1 VPEPVAI
8 VAAVQTPYEPNKIRY
23 SYPELV
29 YEVVTKVLA
38 EADASIDD
46 FEQVITASQDFY
58 DGRTI
63 SDRTIAEAC
72 GSYLKAESKV
82 CADGTAAVMY
92 AALRILSG
100 RFETA
105 LVVSHCKMSEGAQ
118 NIISNAMF
126 DPYYAQLLGLDDRS
140 ASALQARMYMS
151 TYRVDPEFIA
161 QAAVKNLGNGTK
173 NPLVWRGKDVTADEV
188 LRSPVLAD
196 PIHELEAYAVSDGAC
211 ALFMA
216 SRSAAKRFAAQP
228 VWLHGFGHTVEAY
241 HLGDRDLAGSPALTS
256 ASTKAYKMAHIA
268 DPLKEIDLAELTE
281 YYSYQELLW
290 TEALGLC
297 ESGKGHEL
305 IEKGITT
312 IRGELPVN
320 PSGGVLSGK
329 PFVVAG
335 MSNVADVVWQLR
347 GKAGQCQVDGAR
359 TALVQGAS
367 GICGQGQTVL
377 IFGIEQP

>member
-1 VPEPVAI
+1 MPEPIAI
-8 VAAVQTPYEPNKIRY
+8 VAAVQTPYEPQKIRY

-29 YEVVTKVLA
+29 YEVVSKVLA
-38 EADASIDD
+38 EAAASIDD

-100 RFETA
+100 RFKTA

-118 NIISNAMF
+118 NVIANAMC
-126 DPYYAQLLGLDDRS
+126 DPYFTELLGLDDRS
-140 ASALQARMYMS
+140 ASALQARRYMT
-151 TYRVDPEFIA
+151 TYQVDEEAIA
-161 QAAVKNLGNGTK
+161 QVAVKNLGNGSK
-173 NPLVWRGKDVTADEV
+173 NPILWRGRDLTAKDI
-188 LRSPVLAD
+188 LGSPVLAD

-216 SRSAAKRFAAQP
+216 TQSAAKRFAGRP

-241 HLGDRDLAGSPALTS
+241 HLGDRDLARSPSLAS
-256 ASTKAYKMAHIA
+256 AAAKAYKMAGIR
-268 DPLKEIDLAELTE
+268 DPQKQIDLAEITD
-281 YYSYQELLW
+281 YYAYQELLW

-297 ESGKGHEL
+297 EPGKGREL
-305 IEKGITT
+305 IDKGITS
-312 IRGELPVN
+312 IKGELPVN

-329 PFVVAG
+329 PLVVAG
-335 MSNVADVVWQLR
+335 MSCVADMVCQLR
-347 GKAGQCQVDGAR
+347 GEAGPCQVDGAR
-359 TALVQGAS
+359 TGLVQGAS

-377 IFGIEQP
+377 IFGTDR